1 MSRTGVCLPLQ
12 DMSGLGRV
20 DTSERW
26 GAAMMGHTC
35 GHSSCRNKNVAST
48 IVNINVQ
55 LKGMSSYIRD
65 NLDKLLK
72 KRNLAR
78 DHDVAM

>member
-1 MSRTGVCLPLQ
+1 MVTLP
-12 DMSGLGRV
+12 V
-20 DTSERW
+20 E
-26 GAAMMGHTC
+26 
-35 GHSSCRNKNVAST
+35 NKNVAST